1 MLWEMLL
8 KITVVVIVYNF
19 PVKNVSPREEQP
31 GLNLSVQIPE
41 VLTEEG
47 NRDWQLP
54 KA

>member
-1 MLWEMLL
+1 M
-8 KITVVVIVYNF
+8 
-19 PVKNVSPREEQP
+19 KNVSPREGQP

-54 KA
+54 KADPDDGRGDPFFR